1 MVETALILCGAF
13 ALGWLCS
20 MVSGVVFAWIV
31 FRTKRESHERFLP
44 AQPRKSKGPI
54 VIDEFATEVARDD
67 DTGLPD
73 IIKQMNS
80 KMAADLARGGLKAV
94 KNG

>member
-1 MVETALILCGAF
+1 MIETALVLGCTF

-54 VIDEFATEVARDD
+54 VIDEFATDATKDEDS
-67 DTGLPD
+67 GLPD